1 MSVVVDCTMDT
12 AMKNIVILATGGTIA
27 GAGEQGKDIGYKSGA
42 LEAQTL
48 IDAVPE
54 LKNVA
59 NIFVEQVCNINSDD
73 ITSEIWISLAWRI
86 KELASDG
93 FGTSHENVDGFVIMH
108 GTDTMEE
115 TAFFL
120 SLTLGGLA
128 PNAAENVAENAARS
142 VILSE
147 VEGTRKNVIGNV
159 VCDAS
164 GNATGNV
171 AKPVILTGSMRP
183 ATAAEPDGPANL
195 LFAVKSAVEMSDC
208 GAAGRVILS
217 QGEGSRASHSGLSS
231 RPQCRDH
238 RLSFANNVPVFV
250 AFAGKLMDACTVQKV
265 HANALDAFAEI
276 SNSGVILSRDEE
288 SGASHSVLSSRLQS
302 QPALSS
308 RLQSQP
314 ALSSRL
320 QSQSAL
326 SSRTPFRDQLLEPT
340 FDISS
345 LRSLP
350 KVSILYFN
358 ADADAELVRFAAERS
373 AGLVIAGAG
382 AGEFSQSWAA
392 ALANVVAK
400 NIPVVIATRINRG
413 SIVPEQLL
421 VSGTIASYGLP
432 PAKAAVLLRL
442 ALTVTNNPVVI
453 QDIYHMYR

>member
-42 LEAQTL
+42 LDAQTL

-59 NIFVEQVCNINSDD
+59 NIRVEQVCNINSDD
-73 ITSEIWISLAWRI
+73 ITSEIWILLARRI

-147 VEGTRKNVIGNV
+147 VEGARKNVTGNV

-195 LFAVKSAVEMSDC
+195 LFAVKSAVEMSGC

-217 QGEGSRASHSGLSS
+217 QGEGSRASYSGLSS

-250 AFAGKLMDACTVQKV
+250 AFAGKLMDARTVQKV

-276 SNSGVILSRDEE
+276 SNSGVLLSRDEK
-288 SGASHSVLSSRLQS
+288 SGAS

-314 ALSSRL
+314 ALSSR
-320 QSQSAL
+320 
-326 SSRTPFRDQLLEPT
+326 TPFRDQFLEPT

-345 LRSLP
+345 LHSLP
-350 KVSILYFN
+350 KVSVLYFN

-382 AGEFSQSWAA
+382 AGEFSKSWALA
-392 ALANVVAK
+392 IANVIADK
-400 NIPVVIATRINRG
+400 NIPVVISTRINRG

-421 VSGTIASYGLP
+421 VPGTIAAYNLP

-442 ALTVTNNPVVI
+442 ALTVTKDSATI
-453 QDIYHMYR
+453 QDMFFSLSHIST

>member
-59 NIFVEQVCNINSDD
+59 NIRVEQVCNINSDD
-73 ITSEIWISLAWRI
+73 ITSEIWISLARRI
-86 KELASDG
+86 NVLASEG

-120 SLTLGGLA
+120 NLTLGGFA
-128 PNAAENVAENAARS
+128 PNVAENVAENAARS

-147 VEGTRKNVIGNV
+147 VEGARRNVTGNV

-195 LFAVKSAVEMSDC
+195 LFAVKSAV
-208 GAAGRVILS
+208 R
-217 QGEGSRASHSGLSS
+217 LSS
-231 RPQCRDH
+231 SLATCHARGGGHLPFVD
-238 RLSFANNVPVFV
+238 STESSAVYV
-250 AFAGKLMDACTVQKV
+250 AFAGKLMDAWTVQKV
-265 HANALDAFAEI
+265 HANALDAFADI
-276 SNSGVILSRDEE
+276 SNSGVILNRDEK
-288 SGASHSVLSSRLQS
+288 SGAS
-302 QPALSS
+302 QP
-308 RLQSQP
+308 
-314 ALSSRL
+314 
-320 QSQSAL
+320 AL
-326 SSRTPFRDQLLEPT
+326 SSRTPFRDQFLELT

-345 LRSLP
+345 LHSLP
-350 KVSILYFN
+350 KVSVLYFN

-382 AGEFSQSWAA
+382 AGEFSKSWALA
-392 ALANVVAK
+392 IANVIADK
-400 NIPVVIATRINRG
+400 NIPVVISTRINCG

>member
-1 MSVVVDCTMDT
+1 MD
-12 AMKNIVILATGGTIA
+12 AVMKNIVVLATGGTIA
-27 GAGEQGKDIGYKSGA
+27 GAGEQGKDIGYKSGSID
-42 LEAQTL
+42 AQTL
-48 IDAVPE
+48 VDAVPE

-59 NIFVEQVCNINSDD
+59 NILVEQVCNINSDD
-73 ITSEIWISLAWRI
+73 ITSEIWILLARRI

-93 FGTSHENVDGFVIMH
+93 FGTSRENVDGFVIMH

-120 SLTLGGLA
+120 SLTLDGFA

-147 VEGTRKNVIGNV
+147 VEGSRKNVTGNV

-195 LFAVKSAVEMSDC
+195 LFAVQSAV
-208 GAAGRVILS
+208 RLS
-217 QGEGSRASHSGLSS
+217 SSLATCHAREGGHLPFVDSTESSASHSGLSS

-250 AFAGKLMDACTVQKV
+250 AFAGKLMDARTVQKI
-265 HANALDAFAEI
+265 HANALDAFAEVHD
-276 SNSGVILSRDEE
+276 SSVILSQGEGSSDCHPERSFSD
-288 SGASHSVLSSRLQS
+288 LSSRLNCHPGRVPGS
-302 QPALSS
+302 PLA
-308 RLQSQP
+308 
-314 ALSSRL
+314 
-320 QSQSAL
+320 
-326 SSRTPFRDQLLEPT
+326 

-345 LRSLP
+345 LHTLP
-350 KVSILYFN
+350 RVSILYFN

-382 AGEFSQSWAA
+382 AGEFSQAWVAA
-392 ALANVVAK
+392 ITEIVAKK
-400 NIPVVIATRINRG
+400 NIPVVISTRINCG

-421 VSGTIASYGLP
+421 VPGTIASYGLP
-432 PAKAAVLLRL
+432 SAKAAVLLRL
-442 ALTVTNNPVVI
+442 ALTVTKDFATI
-453 QDIYHMYR
+453 QDMFFSLSHMST

>member
-59 NIFVEQVCNINSDD
+59 NILVEQVCNINSDD
-73 ITSEIWISLAWRI
+73 ITSEIWISLARRI
-86 KELASDG
+86 KELASEG
-93 FGTSHENVDGFVIMH
+93 FGTSRENVDGFVIMH

-120 SLTLGGLA
+120 SLTLDGFA
-128 PNAAENVAENAARS
+128 PNVAENVAENAARS

-147 VEGTRKNVIGNV
+147 VEGARKNVTGNV

-164 GNATGNV
+164 GNATGYV

-195 LFAVKSAVEMSDC
+195 LFAVQSAV
-208 GAAGRVILS
+208 RLS
-217 QGEGSRASHSGLSS
+217 SSLATCHAREGGHLPFVDSTESRASHSGLSS

-250 AFAGKLMDACTVQKV
+250 AFAGKLMDARTVQKI
-265 HANALDAFAEI
+265 HANDLDAFEEI
-276 SNSGVILSRDEE
+276 SSE
-288 SGASHSVLSSRLQS
+288 
-302 QPALSS
+302 
-308 RLQSQP
+308 
-314 ALSSRL
+314 
-320 QSQSAL
+320 L
-326 SSRTPFRDQLLEPT
+326 SSRTSFRDHHLVNAKNT
-340 FDISS
+340 FNVSS
-345 LRSLP
+345 LRELP
-350 KVSILYFN
+350 RVSVLYFN

-382 AGEFSQSWAA
+382 AGEFSQAWVAA
-392 ALANVVAK
+392 ITEIVAKK
-400 NIPVVIATRINRG
+400 NIPVVISTRINCG

-442 ALTVTNNPVVI
+442 ALTVTNNPVKI
-453 QDIYHMYR
+453 QEMFTSQ